1 MMEYVAR
8 RNDKEY
14 PRSHNPEFQSLSEMR
29 LRRMLRKKEMNIRN
43 SAEIKIEND

>member
-14 PRSHNPEFQSLSEMR
+14 PRSHNPMFQLLSEMR
-29 LRRMLRKKEMNIRN
+29 SRRMLRKKQMDIRN
-43 SAEIKIEND
+43 SAEIKIENE